1 MPPSPAPDPAATEHK
16 AVVRQRLLT
25 ARASLSAVRR
35 ANGSASIVANVRGLP
50 EVAGVRTA
58 LGYAAFGAEVD
69 VDPLLAAWLAEGVAV
84 CLPFVDGDDLGV
96 AAVGDLGADCVP
108 GWGGVREP
116 DPARRQPADPGE
128 LDVAVVPGVG
138 FDPDGHRLGY
148 GGGHFDRLLSRLPA
162 GTPTIGVA
170 FAAQMVARLPIDDH
184 DVPVDLVVTEEGVH
198 RPRR

>member
-1 MPPSPAPDPAATEHK
+1 MAPQPAPDPAAAEHK

-25 ARASLSAVRR
+25 ARAALPAARR
-35 ANGSASIVANVRGLP
+35 AKASASIVAAVRGLS
-50 EVAGVRTA
+50 EVAGARTA

-84 CLPFVDGDDLGV
+84 CLPFVDGADLGI
-96 AAVGDLGADCVP
+96 AAVRDLDADCAP

-116 DPARRQPADPGE
+116 SPARRQPADPRE
-128 LDVAVVPGVG
+128 LDLAVVPGVG
-138 FDPDGHRLGY
+138 FDPDGNRLGY

-162 GTPTIGVA
+162 GTTAIGVA
-170 FAAQMVARLPIDDH
+170 FAAQMVARLPTDDH
-184 DVPVDLVVTEEGVH
+184 DVPVDLIVTEEGIH

>member
-1 MPPSPAPDPAATEHK
+1 MTPPSAPEPAAAEHK

-25 ARASLSAVRR
+25 ARASLDAARR
-35 ANGSASIVANVRGLP
+35 AQASASIVATVRELP
-50 EVAGVRTA
+50 EVAGARTA

-84 CLPFVDGDDLGV
+84 CLPFVDGTDLGF
-96 AAVGDLGADCVP
+96 AAVADLATDCVP

-138 FDPDGHRLGY
+138 FDSEGRRLGY

-162 GTPTIGVA
+162 GTPTVGVA
-170 FAAQMVARLPIDDH
+170 FQAQMVVQLPVDDH
-184 DVPVDLVVTEEGVH
+184 DVPVDLVVTETGVH

>member
-1 MPPSPAPDPAATEHK
+1 MPPPPAPDPAAAEHK

-25 ARASLSAVRR
+25 ARASLAAARR
-35 ANGSASIVANVRGLP
+35 AQASASIVATVRELP

-69 VDPLLAAWLAEGVAV
+69 VDPLLAAWLAEGVGV
-84 CLPFVDGDDLGV
+84 CLPFVDGHDLGI
-96 AAVGDLGADCVP
+96 AAVSDLDADCVP

-138 FDPDGHRLGY
+138 FDPDGNRLGY

-170 FAAQMVARLPIDDH
+170 FAAQMVARLPTGDH
-184 DVPVDLVVTEEGVH
+184 DVPVDLVVTEEGIH